1 MLESIPLS
9 QNNWKY
15 DYIFVYFIQTVPSI
29 QVSLYQSMS
38 SWRDAED
45 GDPSVNLGPLGLA
58 RGVHGM
64 VPWLVVVSW
73 QLMAVL
79 ESVPY
84 KIASWYRVMNTEN
97 NEKAKLIVMAMEVT
111 FTI

>member
-1 MLESIPLS
+1 
-9 QNNWKY
+9 
-15 DYIFVYFIQTVPSI
+15 
-29 QVSLYQSMS
+29 
-38 SWRDAED
+38 
-45 GDPSVNLGPLGLA
+45 
-58 RGVHGM
+58 M